1 MFPKVK
7 KARLHRF
14 HDSLAVSFT
23 AVDSAGRPVKA
34 ETFYLPAALVEALSH
49 SLEEFLSDFARRGF
63 TGSAFPTRTVDESG
77 FTERPTS

>member
-23 AVDSAGRPVKA
+23 AVDSAGRPVRA
-34 ETFYLPAALVEALSH
+34 ETFYLPPALVEALKH
-49 SLEEFLSDFARRGF
+49 SVEEFLSDFARRNF
-63 TGSAFPTRTVDESG
+63 SGSAFSTRTVTEEG
-77 FTERPTS
+77 FTER